1 VKAQNVPVFFDGSG
15 WRWRIIKTITIIAL
29 ILSLIFLIWIVPLAL
44 EKTKVPKLYP
54 GTPVTYRDN
63 VNINISPDY
72 LAEKLSTLNTP
83 IIGAGPLIRVVK
95 VTQTQNNKFALDL
108 YSGKVTKVLSDD
120 DITAIGNH
128 QYAIEKYG
136 QTMGKR
142 IALTFDDGPDLHY
155 TPKVLDILSREKVP
169 ASFFVVGNNV
179 VKNPDIAK
187 RIVAEGHILGNHT
200 FNHIDFNYAGT
211 LRSNQE
217 INQTQRVIRAT
228 TNHDTAYFRPPYAGN
243 DDQTIRDSIK
253 GILYA
258 QKMGYSITSYQ
269 FDSNDWQFASGF
281 KPVMPTLDNSDQ
293 VILLHDG
300 GGDRSRTLT
309 YVQQLIKLARSK
321 GYTFVNLDTLY
332 PQKPPL
338 FAKTI
343 PNTADRASFATFRA
357 LLVWPHTIVMS
368 LFIVTVGLVLV
379 SLLVQIVLANIYV
392 RRTKFKRLDK
402 NYNPRV
408 TAIIPAYNEEKV
420 LEKTVRSML
429 RSRYKNLD
437 ILIVNDGSKDNTWEI
452 AQQLVRKNKR
462 VKALWQDN
470 KGKAR
475 ALNKGIKNAK
485 GELIICLDADTVFL
499 PQTVTN
505 LVRHFI
511 DPNVGAVAGTVKIGN
526 VQNMLARWQALE
538 YITSINIE
546 RNAQAYLNAVLIV
559 PGACGAWRKKA
570 LLSAKWYSAMTL
582 AEDCD
587 LTIRLHRAGY
597 RIIQDFEAI
606 SYTEGPLMLS
616 SLVKQRFRWVFGNT
630 QSFWKHRKMLL
641 RKKYGWLGMYILPN
655 AVIST
660 LIPIL
665 FWPLLVLIT
674 IENLIAGNYEVML
687 LFFVVIMF
695 FNFIVA
701 SAGVILMKEKL
712 SYLIAVP
719 FGRFIYSPIR
729 TYILYS
735 AVITALKGAYVGW
748 NKVTRTGTVKNAQYT
763 QLQDIKVEA

>member
-1 VKAQNVPVFFDGSG
+1 VKSQNVPVFFDGSG
-15 WRWRIIKTITIIAL
+15 WRWKIVKTITIIAL
-29 ILSLIFLIWIVPLAL
+29 ILSIVFLRWIIPLAL

-54 GTPVTYRDN
+54 GSAVTYKK
-63 VNINISPDY
+63 NISTNTSPDY

-83 IIGAGPLIRVVK
+83 VIGAGPLLRVVK
-95 VTQTQNNKFALDL
+95 VAQTQKNKVAVDL
-108 YSGKVTKVLSDD
+108 YGGNITKVLSDD
-120 DITAIGNH
+120 DIAAIGNH
-128 QYAIEKYG
+128 QYAIERYG
-136 QTMGKR
+136 QTAGKR

-155 TPKVLDILSREKVP
+155 TPKILDLLSREKVP
-169 ASFFVVGNNV
+169 ATFFEVGNNV
-179 VKNPDIAK
+179 VKNPDITK
-187 RIVAEGHILGNHT
+187 RIVAEGHIIGNHT
-200 FNHIDFNYAGT
+200 FNHIDFNYTGS
-211 LRSNQE
+211 LRSIQE

-228 TNHDTAYFRPPYAGN
+228 TKHDTAYFRPPYAGN

-258 QKMGYSITSYQ
+258 QKLGYVITSYQ
-269 FDSNDWQFASGF
+269 FDSNDWQFASGL
-281 KPVMPTLDNSDQ
+281 KPVMPTLDNNDQ

-300 GGDRSRTLT
+300 GGDRSRTIT
-309 YVQQLIKLARSK
+309 YVQQLIKIAKSK

-338 FAKTI
+338 FAKTM
-343 PNTADRASFATFRA
+343 PNTADHVSFTAFRA
-357 LLVWPHTIVMS
+357 ILVWPHTIVMN
-368 LFIVTVGLVLV
+368 LFIVTIGLVLV

-392 RRTKFKRLDK
+392 RRTKFKLIDK

-420 LEKTVRSML
+420 LEKTVRSLL

-437 ILIVNDGSKDNTWEI
+437 ILIVDDGSKDNTWEI
-452 AQQLVRKNKR
+452 AQQLMHKHKR
-462 VKALWQDN
+462 VKTIWQN
-470 KGKAR
+470 NRGKAY
-475 ALNKGIKNAK
+475 ALNKGIKNAR

-499 PQTVTN
+499 PQTATN
-505 LVRHFI
+505 LIRHFI
-511 DPNVGAVAGTVKIGN
+511 DPEVGAVAGTVKIGN

-546 RNAQAYLNAVLIV
+546 RNAQAYLNAILIV

-570 LLSAKWYSAMTL
+570 LLSAKWYSATTL

-597 RIIQDFEAI
+597 KIIQDYEAI

-616 SLVKQRFRWVFGNT
+616 SLVRQRFRWVFGNT
-630 QSFWKHRKMLL
+630 QSFWKHRKMIL

-655 AVIST
+655 AVIGT

-674 IENLIAGNYEVML
+674 IENLIAGRYDVML
-687 LFFVVIMF
+687 LFFIVIMF

-735 AVITALKGAYVGW
+735 TVITALKGAYVGW
-748 NKVTRTGTVKNAQYT
+748 NKVARTGTVKNTQYA
-763 QLQDIKVEA
+763 QLQDIKIES